1 MLHHMQHLTRGGQD
15 IGGKDL
21 FRQTDVMTFT
31 SCCHHHFHR
40 TIIKP
45 KYSKED

>member
-1 MLHHMQHLTRGGQD
+1 
-15 IGGKDL
+15 
-21 FRQTDVMTFT
+21 MTFT